1 MKNWKTISFVFQVS
15 ALKLSN
21 EQILP
26 NPFESHQR
34 VLIQR
39 PNEQLGHLMCSLGP
53 GKASWRSVGGSE
65 LQGAPDWS

>member
-34 VLIQR
+34 VLIQH
-39 PNEQLGHLMCSLGP
+39 PNEQLVQCAPWVQEKPP
-53 GKASWRSVGGSE
+53 GGRWVAQSW
-65 LQGAPDWS
+65 QGAPDWS